1 MVAGEVGLTFDS
13 VDDEDFGL
21 SSWGRGELDVRG
33 EGRAPEPNNTCST
46 DTVDD
51 FLGGEGAVLDE
62 GLGAVDPF
70 FPFLFFALGYG
81 DDDGG
86 ALVAASVKEAVDLR
100 DLACD
105 RGVDV
110 GRDEARGLSD
120 DGAYLDEVTLLYRRG
135 GWGTDVLTDGDDDLT
150 GQRKL
155 LDGSLS

>member
-13 VDDEDFGL
+13 VDDEYFGL

-33 EGRAPEPNNTCST
+33 EGCAPEPNNTCST

-62 GLGAVDPF
+62 GLGAVNPF

-86 ALVAASVKEAVDLR
+86 ALVAASVKEAVNLR

-110 GRDEARGLSD
+110 GRDEARGLSN
-120 DGAYLDEVTLLYRRG
+120 DGAYLDEVTLLYGRG

-150 GQRKL
+150 GQREL